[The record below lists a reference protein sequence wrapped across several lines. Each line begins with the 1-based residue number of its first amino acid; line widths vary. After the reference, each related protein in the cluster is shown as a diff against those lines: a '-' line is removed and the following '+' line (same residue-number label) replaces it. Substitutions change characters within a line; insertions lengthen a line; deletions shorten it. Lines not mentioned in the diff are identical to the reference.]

1 MEEQEGET
9 TGEKGLLAFFALA
22 IVPVL
27 VLVALFGRVG
37 DRRISTAPPSQPS
50 VLATS
55 EMAAKTAP
63 TATQPITTQPVTTP
77 LATIAVTTT
86 PSLPTT
92 SVTAAVATTTPSSS
106 TTRAPS
112 TTSRSTVASATKTTA
127 STATNFTVQFASE
140 SVALS
145 DAARA
150 TLTTVATKIRSLP
163 NGTRV
168 TLTGVAD
175 NRGNAATNEKLSR
188 DRAAAVK
195 AALLDL
201 GAKNATYD
209 IVAKGEEVGADLNK
223 ARRVDIVIAAP

>member
-27 VLVALFGRVG
+27 VLVALFGRIG
-37 DRRISTAPPSQPS
+37 DRRISTALPSQPS

-55 EMAAKTAP
+55 ETAATTPA
-63 TATQPITTQPVTTP
+63 TTQPVTTP
-77 LATIAVTTT
+77 PTTIAVTTT
-86 PSLPTT
+86 ASLPTT
-92 SVTAAVATTTPSSS
+92 SVTTAVATTTPPSS

-112 TTSRSTVASATKTTA
+112 TTSRSTVASTTKTTA
-127 STATNFTVQFASE
+127 SKATNFTVQFASE
-140 SVALS
+140 SASLS

-223 ARRVDIVIAAP
+223 ARRVDIVITAP